1 MVTGPAQAGAT
12 GLIRS
17 LTARYTLACPVTVLP
32 NSDLDRNRTFHSP
45 KENAVTM
52 LAEIVDVV
60 IGVDTH
66 KHTHTAAAVNTTGAA
81 LEHTTESTDPDGYAA
96 LVDMADRH
104 GGLRAWAIEGANG
117 YGAGLARFL
126 AERGEWVIELDR
138 PARPARR
145 HGAKS
150 DEIDA
155 VRAAREALAREHL
168 AEPRCDGER
177 AALSVRL
184 TARRSAVDATTTAQR
199 QLHALVV
206 AAPETLRG
214 RLRGKTTTEMT
225 RTCARL
231 RIDARWDTMTR
242 ETAVVLRTLARRVQ
256 ALNDE
261 AHGHERAILKLVR
274 AWRPDLLDQF
284 GVGPIVAAVV
294 LCAWSHP
301 GRIRSDAAFAMLAGT
316 APIPASSGLTNR
328 HRLNRSG
335 DRQLNRAIHTIVL
348 SRLRFDP
355 TTRAYAERRRA
366 DGLTDREI
374 KRCVKRYVTRQLYR
388 QLENPPSPLDKP

>member
-1 MVTGPAQAGAT
+1 M
-12 GLIRS
+12 
-17 LTARYTLACPVTVLP
+17 
-32 NSDLDRNRTFHSP
+32 
-45 KENAVTM
+45 TM

-66 KHTHTAAAVNTTGAA
+66 KHTHTAAAVSTAGAA
-81 LEHTTESTDPDGYAA
+81 LEHVTEATDPDGYAA
-96 LVDMADRH
+96 LVELADRH

-126 AERGEWVIELDR
+126 ADRGEWVIELDR
-138 PARPARR
+138 PSRPARR

-168 AEPRCDGER
+168 AQPRSDGER

-184 TARRSAVDATTTAQR
+184 AARRSAVDASTTAQR

-214 RLRGKTTTEMT
+214 RLRGKSTAEMV

-231 RIDARWDTMTR
+231 RADARWDVMAR
-242 ETAVVLRTLARRVQ
+242 ETAIVLRTLARRIID
-256 ALNDE
+256 LNDE
-261 AHGHERAILKLVR
+261 ARDHERAILELVR
-274 AWRPDLLDQF
+274 AWRPDLLDQL

-301 GRIRSDAAFAMLAGT
+301 GRVRSDAAFAMLAGT
-316 APIPASSGLTNR
+316 APIPASSGLATR

-348 SRLRFDP
+348 ARLRYDP

-366 DGLTDREI
+366 EGKTDREI
-374 KRCVKRYVTRQLYR
+374 KRCLKRYITRQLYR
-388 QLENPPSPLDKP
+388 QLENPTNA